1 MRPDRLLFSSDKRV
15 LVVWRAAGFLLLLA
29 ICLSLTGC
37 GNGLAQVSGQVTV
50 DGQPLRG
57 GKGDVR
63 VTIQFRPTDGIGA
76 AAVGL
81 ADEYGH
87 YMLATGSQA
96 GIRPGDYFVSCSQ
109 SVLGKPKSPSETPD
123 PKYANAGTSG
133 LKFTV
138 EPGKNEINLSLD
150 SAKKT
155 SSRRG
160 A

>member
-1 MRPDRLLFSSDKRV
+1 MRPDRLLFSSDQRV
-15 LVVWRAAGFLLLLA
+15 LVVWRAAGVLLLLA

-63 VTIQFRPTDGIGA
+63 VTIQFRPADGVGP

-81 ADEYGH
+81 ADENGH
-87 YMLATGSQA
+87 YMLATGAQA

-109 SVLGKPKSPSETPD
+109 SVLGKPKDPTATPD
-123 PKYANAGTSG
+123 SKYANAKTSG

-138 EPGKNEINLSLD
+138 QQGKNVINLPLQ
-150 SAKKT
+150 SAQKK
-155 SSRRG
+155 SSQ
-160 A
+160 